1 MVDAAEILER
11 LEQIGVEVGIGST
24 SDKISLNPGAAVP
37 PDLLAEIKEH
47 KPELLRILKLR
58 GYQSKYSEPE
68 ATDKELAEITA
79 RVYQTGYVLLWS
91 NTLDDLIAFYKS
103 DSDKAKIPPGFVA
116 YSLQELVELFGGK
129 KPLPMGKLRLIH
141 AAKAQGA
148 KVQSVYPKPDKPISK
163 EEM

>member
-1 MVDAAEILER
+1 MNAAEILEK
-11 LEQIGVEVGIGST
+11 LQKIGVEVSIGST
-24 SDKISLNPGAAVP
+24 SDKIRLNPGAAVP

-58 GYQSKYSEPE
+58 GYQPKYAEPE
-68 ATDKELAEITA
+68 ATNKELAEIAA

-91 NTLDDLIAFYKS
+91 NTLDDLVAFYKC
-103 DSDKAKIPPGFVA
+103 DSDKAKIPPGFVP

-129 KPLPMGKLRLIH
+129 KPLPIGKLRLIH

-148 KVQSVYPKPDKPISK
+148 KVQPAYPKSDKPIL
-163 EEM
+163 EGEM

>member
-1 MVDAAEILER
+1 MDAGEILEK
-11 LEQIGVEVGIGST
+11 LEKLGVEVGIGSA
-24 SDKISLNPGAAVP
+24 SDKLSLNPGAAVP

-58 GYQSKYSEPE
+58 GYRSKYSEPE
-68 ATDKELAEITA
+68 ATNKELAEIAA

-91 NTLDDLIAFYKS
+91 NTLDDLIAFYMS

-129 KPLPMGKLRLIH
+129 KPLPRGELRLIH
-141 AAKAQGA
+141 AAKARGA
-148 KVQSVYPKPDKPISK
+148 SVQPGYPKPDKRISK
-163 EEM
+163 GEI